1 MAKLTESTVEEAAL
15 EWLNEL
21 GYAVLH
27 GPEIEPEG
35 PRQIISG
42 ALRVKST
49 ERFVRSRA

>member
-35 PRQIISG
+35 PG
-42 ALRVKST
+42 VTLGEGY
-49 ERFVRSRA
+49 ERFIAKVTT